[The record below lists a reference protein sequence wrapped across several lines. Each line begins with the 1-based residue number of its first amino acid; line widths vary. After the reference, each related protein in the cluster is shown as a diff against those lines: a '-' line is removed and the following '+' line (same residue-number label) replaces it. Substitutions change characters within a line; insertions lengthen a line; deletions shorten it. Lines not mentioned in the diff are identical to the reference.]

1 MSRELPKRKHPRL
14 KIYDYSSAG
23 AYFVTICTKDKKCIF
38 ANVGR
43 GLAPAAD
50 KLEYTEYGK
59 IAESQLL
66 LLEERYPELSVT
78 QYAIMPNHIHAILVL
93 ENNTAGASPR
103 PTIPQIICAYK
114 SITARVCK
122 KQGLAGKL
130 FQTSFYDH
138 VIRNDKDLEEIQRY
152 ILENPLKWQL
162 DKLYV
167 E

>member
-38 ANVGR
+38 A
-43 GLAPAAD
+43 
-50 KLEYTEYGK
+50 
-59 IAESQLL
+59 
-66 LLEERYPELSVT
+66 
-78 QYAIMPNHIHAILVL
+78 
-93 ENNTAGASPR
+93 SPR

-122 KQGLAGKL
+122 KQGLSGKL
-130 FQTSFYDH
+130 FQASFYDH

-152 ILENPLKWQL
+152 ILENPLKWQF